1 MKKQAEND
9 EVVLMESFRNG
20 EDKTLAYFFELH
32 YKSLCYFAV
41 RLTQD
46 TEQAEDIVSECF
58 LKLWQTRQE
67 FKTMPNIK
75 AFLYI
80 SCRNAC
86 LNYLKHMKRRNT
98 AQELYF
104 GQLQE
109 SEDTILFQIIETEVL
124 GILSKEIEE
133 LPDKCQQVFKMIYL
147 ENKKT
152 DEIATELNISVKT
165 VRGHKA
171 RAIELLK
178 TQLLKKGMSAAIL
191 LAFLLF
197 IDKHKEIPELNIEKN
212 LKIISSVR

>member
-1 MKKQAEND
+1 MKIKSGQDEAE
-9 EVVLMESFRNG
+9 LMESFRNG
-20 EDKTLAYFFELH
+20 EDKTLTYFFDLH

-46 TEQAEDIVSECF
+46 AEQAEDIVSECF
-58 LKLWQTRQE
+58 LKLWRGRTEFQTTQ
-67 FKTMPNIK
+67 NIK

-86 LNYLKHMKRRNT
+86 LNHLKYLKRRNA

-109 SEDTILFQIIETEVL
+109 GEDTILYQIIETEVL

-133 LPDKCQQVFKMIYL
+133 LPDKCREVFKMIYVD
-147 ENKKT
+147 NKKT
-152 DEIATELNISVKT
+152 DEIAADLGISVKT

-178 TQLLKKGMSAAIL
+178 TQLLKKGMSDAVF

-197 IDKHKEIPELNIEKN
+197 IDK
-212 LKIISSVR
+212 R

>member
-1 MKKQAEND
+1 MKRKSGQEEAE
-9 EVVLMESFRNG
+9 LMESFRNG
-20 EDKTLAYFFELH
+20 EDKVLAYFFDLH

-46 TEQAEDIVSECF
+46 AEQAEDIVSECF
-58 LKLWQTRQE
+58 LKLWRGRTEFQTAQ
-67 FKTMPNIK
+67 NIK

-86 LNYLKHMKRRNT
+86 LNHLKYLKRRNA

-109 SEDTILFQIIETEVL
+109 GEDTILYQIIETEVL

-133 LPDKCQQVFKMIYL
+133 LPDKCREVFKMIYV

-152 DEIATELNISVKT
+152 DEIAADLGISVKT

-178 TQLLKKGMSAAIL
+178 TQLLKKGMSAAVL

-197 IDKHKEIPELNIEKN
+197 TDK
-212 LKIISSVR
+212 R